1 MSHSCRSGHSLP
13 KRYLASWSTL
23 IMLTSWALL
32 SARAA
37 PMAAGSAAFD
47 CLIEPRL
54 RLELAAPVAGI
65 LQEVLVD
72 RGGYVRKGDVLAR
85 LDSAVEEA
93 TVALDKARAASE
105 AAIASRS
112 ARVAFLTRR
121 RDRFS
126 QLQSR
131 GAVPDAELDE
141 AAADLAIAKADLA
154 EARDQRR
161 IASLEYERSVASLN
175 QRSVRSPID
184 GVVVERKLA
193 AGEYAYDQAP
203 IMTLAEVDPLNVEV
217 YLPIAFFPK
226 IRAGLIATVRPS
238 DPVGGEYRA
247 AVEIVDTVFDARSGT
262 FGVRLKLPNPEH
274 RIPAGLRC
282 EVDFPAE

>member
-1 MSHSCRSGHSLP
+1 
-13 KRYLASWSTL
+13 
-23 IMLTSWALL
+23 
-32 SARAA
+32 
-37 PMAAGSAAFD
+37 MAAGSAAFD

-131 GAVPDAELDE
+131 VPFRRRARRSGSGSRYHQGRFGR
-141 AAADLAIAKADLA
+141 
-154 EARDQRR
+154 ARDQRR
-161 IASLEYERSVASLN
+161 RGRWNERSVASLN
-175 QRSVRSPID
+175 QRSVKPVD
-184 GVVVERKLA
+184 GVVVEHKLA
-193 AGEYAYDQAP
+193 AQAYA
-203 IMTLAEVDPLNVEV
+203 
-217 YLPIAFFPK
+217 
-226 IRAGLIATVRPS
+226 
-238 DPVGGEYRA
+238 
-247 AVEIVDTVFDARSGT
+247 
-262 FGVRLKLPNPEH
+262 
-274 RIPAGLRC
+274 
-282 EVDFPAE
+282 